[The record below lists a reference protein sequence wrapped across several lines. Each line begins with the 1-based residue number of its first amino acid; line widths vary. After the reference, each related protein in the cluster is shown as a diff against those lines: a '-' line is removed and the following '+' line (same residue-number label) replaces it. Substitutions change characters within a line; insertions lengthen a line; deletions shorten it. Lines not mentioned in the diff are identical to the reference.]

1 MAEPDKKET
10 AYLKTVQSCIDSEQ
24 ETLNDLSEELEDKIM
39 AEGQKFSLDNPYASV
54 YGGSSV
60 AEHQYSLERKI
71 QRSET
76 AKYEAYFL
84 KKLRSS
90 PYFARVDFKETG
102 FDEEQFYIGIKS
114 LFDEKELAPYV
125 YDWRAPVASLFYEDF
140 DGEEA
145 YFEAPSGKIT
155 GEVLRKR
162 QYKFKNG
169 KIIDCFESKL
179 KIDDAILQEA
189 LSESSTNKLKIIVS
203 SIQKEQNKAIRFSG
217 EQNLVVS
224 GPAGSGKTSVGFHRL
239 AYLLYKN
246 RDKLSSSEIIT
257 FTSSDI
263 FSSYVADIIPE
274 LGEAPIRDFSFY
286 KLFNRYLGTLRATDY
301 YELAEEL
308 INKNSAREA
317 EVNVKFSKSFI
328 ALLEK
333 SVKAFVP
340 SFSDFKLYD
349 ETVFTG
355 KDALHYLNRRKKSR
369 NFYEQSD
376 VLAEFCAAKTEDFF
390 IKNYK
395 KIYEDLNKKSSVLD
409 DTAKLVAAFKKESA
423 DRAKKQLLKELNGN
437 DAFLLYKAYKKY
449 EAITGEGSVISDAYK
464 KSLARN
470 AVKFEDALL
479 LIYIKSLFGK
489 INVNTGVR
497 HVLIDEA
504 QDFLPLQHKIIRSL
518 YPKAK
523 FTVLTD
529 SAQAILP
536 PINSTDVSEIAEI
549 YSAQILTL
557 NKSYRSTKEISEFS
571 KALLGNADYET
582 FERSGAVPETVEIK
596 KGGEY
601 EFIKSCLKETDGT
614 ACIITKT
621 TAYAREVYN
630 ELVKDL
636 KLKLYDD
643 KRKTFSEKIA
653 VLPLCYSKGLEFDNV
668 VILSSEDNDFFG
680 EENKRYLYMAST
692 RALHS
697 LRIIKII
704 D

>member
-1 MAEPDKKET
+1 MAEPDKKEA
-10 AYLKTVQSCIDSEQ
+10 AYLKTVQAFIDSEI
-24 ETLNDLSEELEDKIM
+24 ETLNDLSADLEDKIM

-54 YGGSSV
+54 YGGTSV

-84 KKLRSS
+84 KKLRSN
-90 PYFARVDFKETG
+90 PYFARVDFKEAG
-102 FDEEQFYIGIKS
+102 FDEEHFYIGIKS
-114 LFDEKELAPYV
+114 LFDEKELTPYV

-145 YFEAPSGKIT
+145 YFEAPSGRIT

-179 KIDDAILQEA
+179 KIDDAVLQEA
-189 LSESSTNKLKIIVS
+189 LSESSTNRLKVIVS

-246 RDKLSSSEIIT
+246 RDKLTSSEIIT

-286 KLFNRYLGTLRATDY
+286 KLFSRYLGSLRAADY

-308 INKNSAREA
+308 INKNAAREA
-317 EVNVKFSKSFI
+317 EIKIKFSESFI
-328 ALLEK
+328 SLLEK
-333 SVKAFVP
+333 LVKDYVP
-340 SFSDFKLYD
+340 SFSDFKLYG
-349 ETVFTG
+349 ETVFKG
-355 KDALHYLNRRKKSR
+355 EDALRYLNRRKKSR
-369 NFYEQSD
+369 NFYEQTE
-376 VLAEFCAAKTEDFF
+376 VLAEFCGETIEDFF
-390 IKNYK
+390 IRNYK
-395 KIYEDLNKKSSVLD
+395 KIYEDINKKSNVLD
-409 DTAKLVAAFKKESA
+409 DTAKLAAALKKETF
-423 DRAKKQLLKELNGN
+423 DRAKKQLIKELDGS
-437 DAFLLYKAYKKY
+437 DALLLYTAYKKY
-449 EAITGEGSVISDAYK
+449 EELNADCPGISGAYK
-464 KSLARN
+464 KSLGRN

-489 INVNTGVR
+489 ITVNTAVR

-504 QDFLPLQHKIIRSL
+504 QDFLPLQHRIIRTL
-518 YPKAK
+518 YPKAN
-523 FTVLTD
+523 FTILTD

-536 PINSTDVSEIAEI
+536 PINSTDVSEIADI
-549 YSAQILTL
+549 YSAQILSL

-571 KALLGNADYET
+571 KDLLDDADYET
-582 FERSGAVPETVEIK
+582 FERSGTVPETAEIK
-596 KGGEY
+596 RGGEY
-601 EFIKSCLKETDGT
+601 DYVKSFLANAEGT

-630 ELVKDL
+630 ELVKDI

-643 KRKTFSEKIA
+643 KRKTFSEKTA

-668 VILSSEDNDFFG
+668 VILSSEENDFFG
-680 EENKRYLYMAST
+680 EENRRFLYMAST
-692 RALHS
+692 RALHT
-697 LRIIKII
+697 LKIIKVI
-704 D
+704 